1 MRDSVRESAMT
12 LTCHICKKPGHKMKD
27 CKQLMEIRIG
37 RVMWKTTQG
46 NGAHAIIIM
55 ATRTR
60 TAISSNGRKKCSS
73 ITRAEATLM
82 ASAITKEMMAVIL
95 PLTVKL

>member
-1 MRDSVRESAMT
+1 
-12 LTCHICKKPGHKMKD
+12 MKD

-46 NGAHAIIIM
+46 NSAHAIIRM

-60 TAISSNGRKKCSS
+60 TAISNNGRKNGSR
-73 ITRAEATLM
+73 ITRRAEATLM
-82 ASAITKEMMAVIL
+82 ASAITKEIMAVVL
-95 PLTVKL
+95 PLPVKL